1 MENICKGVKQLIK
14 ESQRHKSSNVLT
26 WGFVWREMKEG
37 EPFSPLGSLEAAAM
51 KLSAAVCNL
60 FTYSVSDGWS
70 GGEGGG
76 RQKYLAQNIPVN
88 CML

>member
-1 MENICKGVKQLIK
+1 M
-14 ESQRHKSSNVLT
+14 
-26 WGFVWREMKEG
+26 WAFVWKEMKEG

-60 FTYSVSDGWS
+60 STYSVSDGWREA
-70 GGEGGG
+70 EGGG